1 MSGKIKL
8 GVESYSV
15 AWLKS
20 VTEEQAIKRL
30 PHLAKDQ
37 VINAWKQANG
47 LTKRVYASPK
57 VEVINPKIEVVKP
70 EKKRTKKS

>member
-1 MSGKIKL
+1 MSWIKL
-8 GVESYSV
+8 GENRYRV
-15 AWLKS
+15 AFLKS
-20 VTEEQAIKRL
+20 VTEERAVRL
-30 PHLAKDQ
+30 LPKYPKDQ